1 MRPLLSIQYLRALA
15 ALSVAVF
22 HAFQW
27 ARLDFDI
34 GAAGVDIFFV
44 ISGFIMWRTT
54 EGTDVR
60 PLEFLRRRAVRIAP
74 LYWVV
79 TLGLVVA
86 ALLFPMRFPDV
97 QPTWSHVLQSLAF
110 IQHRNPEGQP
120 FPILA
125 PGWTLNYEA
134 AFYLIFA
141 VALMFPAAQR
151 LLVLSCALLVL
162 GLGGFFYPPAYEM
175 MANPLILEFLAG
187 VLLAK
192 VLTTDFRPGRGA
204 GWLMLGAA
212 LAWYVAMAVIQSEWD
227 LWRPLF
233 WGMPALLIVAG
244 LTAVETEGGLPRI
257 PVLLALGDASYSLY
271 LTHPLVIGAVAVL
284 LGTWMPWLFI
294 PLSLLLAC
302 GVGWLCWRLFEKPVT
317 QALKGPLIDAASGGH
332 TRS

>member
-15 ALSVAVF
+15 AFSVAAF

-54 EGTDVR
+54 EGTGIR

-79 TLGLVVA
+79 TLGLTAA
-86 ALLFPMRFPDV
+86 ALMFPLRFPDV

-110 IQHRNPEGQP
+110 IQHRNPEGLP
-120 FPILA
+120 FPVVSL
-125 PGWTLNYEA
+125 GWTLNYEA
-134 AFYLIFA
+134 VFYLIFA
-141 VALMFPAAQR
+141 ACLLVPQSRR
-151 LLVLSCALLVL
+151 LLVLSCALLAL
-162 GLGGFFYPPAYEM
+162 GLGGFFYPPAYM
-175 MANPLILEFLAG
+175 MLANPLILEFLAG

-192 VLTTDFRPGRGA
+192 VMTTDFRPGSAA
-204 GWLMLGAA
+204 GWGMLAIA
-212 LAWYVAMAVIQSEWD
+212 VAWYIGMALLRSEWD

-233 WGMPALLIVAG
+233 WGFPALLIVAG
-244 LTAVETEGGLPRI
+244 LTAVEAEGGLPRLPPI
-257 PVLLALGDASYSLY
+257 LAIGDASYSLY

-284 LGTWMPWLFI
+284 FGTWRPWLFI
-294 PLSLLLAC
+294 PFSLGLAC
-302 GVGWLCWRLFEKPVT
+302 LVGWLSWRLFEKPVT
-317 QALKGPLIDAASGGH
+317 RALKGPLIDAASGAH
-332 TRS
+332 TAP